1 MPLNSAWERLA
12 LGLSE
17 RTPRRFPHAAPGT
30 PRPGA
35 SHNGRDGNDDPGQ
48 GGHATRL
55 GQVERDSPPQ
65 RWAAVSVI
73 LAADPDSVL
82 LIRRAERSGDPW
94 SGHIGLPGG
103 RAERGDADL
112 AATAIRETVEE
123 IGWPLSREA
132 LLGELDDVWPNTP
145 LPQIIV
151 VRPFVFAATERPAVL
166 LSPEVAEAFWVPLA
180 DLRNPAILRDT
191 PLQVRGQQ
199 LVFPAY
205 HLTQGIVW
213 GLTERILTPLLSLTI
228 PTP

>member
-1 MPLNSAWERLA
+1 MIRPAVPQDRSDDGGDPGEG
-12 LGLSE
+12 GLS
-17 RTPRRFPHAAPGT
+17 
-30 PRPGA
+30 
-35 SHNGRDGNDDPGQ
+35 
-48 GGHATRL
+48 TRL
-55 GQVERDSPPQ
+55 GRVGQDAGAH

-73 LAADPDSVL
+73 LAPDPDAVL

-103 RAERGDADL
+103 RAERGDPDL
-112 AATAIRETVEE
+112 TATAIRETVEE
-123 IGWPLSREA
+123 IGWTLSRQA
-132 LLGELDDVWPNTP
+132 LLGELDDVWPRTP

-151 VRPFVFAATERPAVL
+151 VRPFVFALPERPAVA

-205 HLTQGIVW
+205 HLSQGVVW
-213 GLTERILTPLLSLTI
+213 GLTERILTPLLSLTL
-228 PTP
+228 

>member
-1 MPLNSAWERLA
+1 MPLNSARHRLA

-17 RTPRRFPHAAPGT
+17 RTPRRFPLTGPGT
-30 PRPGA
+30 ALAESRQ
-35 SHNGRDGNDDPGQ
+35 N
-48 GGHATRL
+48 
-55 GQVERDSPPQ
+55 

-73 LAADPDSVL
+73 VAPDPDSVL

-112 AATAIRETVEE
+112 VATAIRETVEE

-132 LLGELDDVWPNTP
+132 LVGELDDVWPNTP

-151 VRPFVFAATERPAVL
+151 VRPFVFTVSDRRSPS
-166 LSPEVAEAFWVPLA
+166 LSQEVAEAFWVPLA
-180 DLRNPAILRDT
+180 ELRNPAILRDT
-191 PLQVRGQQ
+191 PLQVRGHP

-205 HLTQGIVW
+205 HLPQGIVW
-213 GLTERILTPLLSLTI
+213 GLTERILTPLLSLTA
-228 PTP
+228 